1 MVSIR
6 AGSNLMNN
14 FKLTTGVQLR
24 LLQHR
29 HTELQRRVVLGACDG
44 GFLHPAEQRPHK
56 LQLHTMI

>member
-1 MVSIR
+1 
-6 AGSNLMNN
+6 MNN

-24 LLQHR
+24 LLQHC
-29 HTELQRRVVLGACDG
+29 HTELQRCVVLGACDG